1 MKLQEQFEQYI
12 QKLIMDERA
21 AATVQKYTHDICEFL
36 QWLQSECG
44 ENLSKL
50 LVIQWR
56 MMMEG
61 KKNPATV
68 NAAVA
73 AVNGFLRYINR
84 ADCCVRPLKVQRML
98 YRERRQELTREE
110 YFRLLQTAAQISEET
125 ACMLETICSTGI
137 RVGELR
143 YITVQAVQQG
153 VAIIRNKGKYR
164 TILLPEKLQKQLRR
178 YCQLRG
184 LIQGAVF
191 INKRGVPIS
200 RYTIWRRLKRL
211 CVTAQVAPEKVFP
224 HNLRHLFAVCF
235 YHAQHDLE
243 HLADILGH
251 SNINTTRI
259 YTKLSG
265 EEHRHQMDALRLT
278 R

>member
-1 MKLQEQFEQYI
+1 MELQEQFKQYI

-21 AATVQKYTHDICEFL
+21 AATIQKYTHDICEFL
-36 QWLQSECG
+36 QWHQSKCE

-56 MMMEG
+56 MMMEE

-73 AVNGFLRYINR
+73 AVNGFLRYIGR
-84 ADCCVRPLKVQRML
+84 EDCCVRPLKVQRML

-110 YFRLLQTAAQISEET
+110 YFRLLQTAAHVSEET

-153 VAIIRNKGKYR
+153 VATIRNKGKYR
-164 TILLPEKLQKQLRR
+164 TVLLPEKLQVQLRR
-178 YCQLRG
+178 YCQLQG
-184 LIQGAVF
+184 LTQGPIF
-191 INKRGVPIS
+191 INKRGEPIS
-200 RYTIWRRLKRL
+200 RYTVWRRIKRL
-211 CVTAQVAPEKVFP
+211 CANAQVEPEKVFP

>member
-1 MKLQEQFEQYI
+1 MELQEQFKQYI

-21 AATVQKYTHDICEFL
+21 AATIQKYTHDICEFL
-36 QWLQSECG
+36 QWCQSKCE

-56 MMMEG
+56 MMMEE

-73 AVNGFLRYINR
+73 AVNGFLRYIGR
-84 ADCCVRPLKVQRML
+84 EDCCIRPLKVQRML

-110 YFRLLQTAAQISEET
+110 YFRLLQTAARLSEET

-153 VAIIRNKGKYR
+153 FAIIRNKGKYR
-164 TILLPEKLQKQLRR
+164 TILLPEKLQKQLYR

-184 LIQGAVF
+184 IAHGTIF
-191 INKRGVPIS
+191 INKRGEPIS
-200 RYTIWRRLKRL
+200 RYTVWRRIKCL
-211 CVTAQVAPEKVFP
+211 CANAQVEPEKVFP